1 MRRLEEAGG
10 SQAYG
15 FAMFPRLPSGKVMAI
30 SRPAGQL
37 PDSGRTLYSIQYLRA
52 LAACSVIFP
61 HTSWTGQVGGQQGVD
76 VFFVISGFIMMFVST
91 RESEPIEFIRS
102 RAIRIIPLYWL
113 ATLATALISTPGWR
127 HSLLSALFVPHIDP
141 NGGMY
146 PVVLQGWTLV
156 YEVFFYLI
164 FAVCLCFSRRIQ
176 LLALTGVLMILV
188 LLGLIYDPRSP
199 IGHTYLN
206 GLLLEFVAG
215 CWLYKLYESRLVVWP
230 AAIGIS
236 MVALGLLGFVVLPT
250 DFPEVWRPVFWGIP
264 ALLIVTAM
272 LSLEKR
278 LPKSRLLLLAGNA
291 SYAIYLTHYF
301 WLHTLKNLVR
311 PLPLPVALSVIVGVC
326 VLLGILIH
334 VLVEKPLSKALR
346 SFVSKGGRG
355 PILAAPDAN
364 QP

>member
-1 MRRLEEAGG
+1 
-10 SQAYG
+10 
-15 FAMFPRLPSGKVMAI
+15 MAI

-176 LLALTGVLMILV
+176 GMTAIPRIPSM
-188 LLGLIYDPRSP
+188 GLIRAACSTSKTSLKVRNRARSP
-199 IGHTYLN
+199 PRPCSGIFTIGN
-206 GLLLEFVAG
+206 FKEPPAG
-215 CWLYKLYESRLVVWP
+215 AVYH
-230 AAIGIS
+230 
-236 MVALGLLGFVVLPT
+236 
-250 DFPEVWRPVFWGIP
+250 
-264 ALLIVTAM
+264 
-272 LSLEKR
+272 EK
-278 LPKSRLLLLAGNA
+278 
-291 SYAIYLTHYF
+291 
-301 WLHTLKNLVR
+301 
-311 PLPLPVALSVIVGVC
+311 C
-326 VLLGILIH
+326 V
-334 VLVEKPLSKALR
+334 
-346 SFVSKGGRG
+346 
-355 PILAAPDAN
+355 
-364 QP
+364 